1 MYVTQYNL
9 PLSLRNIIFQVFYK
23 FIAESDDD
31 DYLSEGGDSDQDLA
45 YVLQL
50 TCSSQM
56 STSWRMKSLKKGQS
70 GSLRWKLLRVSES
83 WSV

>member
-31 DYLSEGGDSDQDLA
+31 DDHLSQGGDSDQDPA
-45 YVLQL
+45 YVPATDLQQSDEYL
-50 TCSSQM
+50 LEC
-56 STSWRMKSLKKGQS
+56 LNKGLS
-70 GSLRWKLLRVSES
+70 GSLRWKLLGVSES